1 LSNVSAYQTGLF
13 KLDAVRRLVRWLDA
27 TPHPMVA
34 VEITPEHISAA
45 RFSRAGSLDS
55 FGVEMLPPGAV
66 VPSAIETNISN
77 LAAVKIAFSRIA
89 DKLQVKEEEA
99 AALIVPDPVIRVFV
113 QHFDDFPRSAE
124 EAVPM
129 LRWKLKKSV
138 PFEVEET
145 LLSYMRQQPRG
156 EGVDVVTAIA
166 RLRIIKE
173 YESVLDARSV
183 LPGVVL
189 SSTLAALSLLQDAR
203 PTLLARLSGT
213 SLTTAIV
220 RHGVLAGYRCTELP
234 STAAEI
240 TPHILLE
247 EIYPLAAYYQD
258 TWQESI
264 HAVRVAGLQR
274 RLPEFVR
281 PLQDEFKCDVGSLLS
296 SAISEGRLRS
306 DVRPLAD
313 RELDGLVGWMMHRN

>member
-1 LSNVSAYQTGLF
+1 MSSGTAYQTGLF
-13 KLDAVRRLVRWLDA
+13 KSEAVRRLTRWLDA
-27 TPHPMVA
+27 TPHPLLA
-34 VEITPEHISAA
+34 VEIAADQVSAA
-45 RFSRAGSLDS
+45 RFSRTGSLDA
-55 FGVEMLPPGAV
+55 FAVEMLPPGAV
-66 VPSAIETNISN
+66 VPSAIETNVTN
-77 LAAVKIAFSRIA
+77 MAAVKTAFSRVA
-89 DKLQVKEEEA
+89 EKLQMKEEC

-113 QHFDDFPRSAE
+113 QHFEDFPRSAE

-145 LLSYMRQQPRG
+145 LLSYMRQKPRG

-166 RLRIIKE
+166 RLRIVKE
-173 YESVLDARSV
+173 YESVLDAQGVR
-183 LPGVVL
+183 PGVVL
-189 SSTLAALSLLQDAR
+189 SSTLAAISLLQGAR

-220 RHGVLAGYRCTELP
+220 REGVLAGYRCTELP
-234 STAAEI
+234 TTAAEI
-240 TPHILLE
+240 TPHMLLE

-258 TWQESI
+258 TWQEGI
-264 HAVRVAGLQR
+264 QAVRVAGLQH

>member
-1 LSNVSAYQTGLF
+1 MSNGTAYQTGLF
-13 KLDAVRRLVRWLDA
+13 KLGAVRRLVRWLDA
-27 TPHPMVA
+27 TPHPTLA
-34 VEITPEHISAA
+34 VEISPEQISAA
-45 RFSRAGSLDS
+45 RFSRTGVLDT
-55 FGVEMLPPGAV
+55 FGVETLPPGTV
-66 VPSAIETNISN
+66 VPSAIETNITN
-77 LAAVKIAFSRIA
+77 LAAVKMAFGRLA
-89 DKLQVKEEEA
+89 EKLQMKENES

-113 QHFDDFPRSAE
+113 QHFDDFPRSSE
-124 EAVPM
+124 EAIPM

-173 YESVLDARSV
+173 YESVLDSRAV

-189 SSTLAALSLLQDAR
+189 SSTLAAISLLQGAR

-213 SLTTAIV
+213 SLTAAIV
-220 RHGVLAGYRCTELP
+220 REGVLAGYRCTELP
-234 STAAEI
+234 TTAAQV
-240 TPHILLE
+240 TPHVLLE
-247 EIYPLAAYYQD
+247 EIFPLAAYYQD
-258 TWQESI
+258 TWQEGI
-264 HAVRVAGLQR
+264 QAVRVAGLQR

-281 PLQDEFKCDVGSLLS
+281 PLQEEFKCDVGSLLS

>member
-1 LSNVSAYQTGLF
+1 MSNGSTYQAGLF
-13 KLDAVRRLVRWLDA
+13 KIDAIRRLMRWLDA
-27 TPHPMVA
+27 IPHPALAIEVA
-34 VEITPEHISAA
+34 PEQISAA
-45 RFSRAGSLDS
+45 RFSHTGGLES
-55 FGVEMLPPGAV
+55 FAVEMLPPGAV
-66 VPSAIETNISN
+66 VPSAIETNITN
-77 LAAVKIAFSRIA
+77 MAAVKAAFGSLA
-89 DKLQVKEEEA
+89 EKLQMKEED
-99 AALIVPDPVIRVFV
+99 AALIVPDPIIRVFV
-113 QHFDDFPRSAE
+113 QQFDDFPRSAE
-124 EAVPM
+124 EAIPM

-145 LLSYMRQQPRG
+145 LLSYMRQRPRG
-156 EGVDVVTAIA
+156 DGVDVVTAIA

-173 YESVLDARSV
+173 YESVLDAQGV
-183 LPGVVL
+183 HPGVVL
-189 SSTLAALSLLQDAR
+189 SSPLAAISLLQDAR

-220 RHGVLAGYRCTELP
+220 RDGVLAGYRCTELP
-234 STAAEI
+234 ATAAEI

-247 EIYPLAAYYQD
+247 EIFPLAAYYQD
-258 TWQESI
+258 TWQEGI
-264 HAVRVAGLQR
+264 QTVRVAGLQR

-306 DVRPLAD
+306 DARPLAD

>member
-1 LSNVSAYQTGLF
+1 MSNGTAYQTGFF
-13 KLDAVRRLVRWLDA
+13 KLGAVRRLVRWLDA
-27 TPHPMVA
+27 TPHPTLA
-34 VEITPEHISAA
+34 VEISQEQISAA
-45 RFSRAGSLDS
+45 RFSRAGVLDT
-55 FGVEMLPPGAV
+55 FGVEMLPPGTI
-66 VPSAIETNISN
+66 VPSAIEANIPN
-77 LAAVKIAFSRIA
+77 LAAIKMAFGRLA
-89 DKLQVKEEEA
+89 EKLQIKENES

-113 QHFDDFPRSAE
+113 QHFDDFPRSSE
-124 EAVPM
+124 EAIPM

-173 YESVLDARSV
+173 YESVLDSRAV

-189 SSTLAALSLLQDAR
+189 SSTLAAISLLQGAR

-213 SLTTAIV
+213 SLTAAIV
-220 RHGVLAGYRCTELP
+220 REGVLAGYRCTELP
-234 STAAEI
+234 TTAAQV
-240 TPHILLE
+240 TPHVLLE
-247 EIYPLAAYYQD
+247 EIFPLAAYYQD
-258 TWQESI
+258 TWQEGI
-264 HAVRVAGLQR
+264 QAVRVAGLQR

-281 PLQDEFKCDVGSLLS
+281 PLQEEFKCDVGSLLS

>member
-1 LSNVSAYQTGLF
+1 MSSGSAYQTGIF
-13 KLDAVRRLVRWLDA
+13 KFEAVRRLVRWLDA
-27 TPHPMVA
+27 TPHPTLA
-34 VEITPEHISAA
+34 VEIAPDQISAA
-45 RFSRAGSLDS
+45 RSSRTGGLEA
-55 FGVEMLPPGAV
+55 FAFEMLPPGAI
-66 VPSAIETNISN
+66 VPSAIETNITN
-77 LAAVKIAFSRIA
+77 MAAVKTAFARLA
-89 DKLQVKEEEA
+89 EKLQVKEED

-113 QHFDDFPRSAE
+113 QHFDDFPRSSE
-124 EAVPM
+124 EAIPM

-145 LLSYMRQQPRG
+145 LLSYMRQQPRA

-173 YESVLDARSV
+173 YESILESRNVRS
-183 LPGVVL
+183 GVVL
-189 SSTLAALSLLQDAR
+189 SSTLAAISLLQGAR

-220 RHGVLAGYRCTELP
+220 REGVLAGYRCTELP
-234 STAAEI
+234 TSAAEI
-240 TPHILLE
+240 TPHTLLE
-247 EIYPLAAYYQD
+247 EIFPLAAYYQD
-258 TWQESI
+258 TWHEGIQ
-264 HAVRVAGLQR
+264 AVRVAGLQR

-296 SAISEGRLRS
+296 SAISEGQLRG

>member
-1 LSNVSAYQTGLF
+1 LSNASAYQTGIF
-13 KLDAVRRLVRWLDA
+13 KLDAVRSLARWLAA
-27 TPHPMVA
+27 TPHPTLA
-34 VEITPEHISAA
+34 VEITPEQISAA
-45 RFSRAGSLDS
+45 RFSRAGALEI

-66 VPSAIETNISN
+66 VPSAIETNITN
-77 LAAVKIAFSRIA
+77 PAAVKIAFGRLA
-89 DKLQVKEEEA
+89 EKLQVKEQES

-173 YESVLDARSV
+173 YESVLDAKDV

-189 SSTLAALSLLQDAR
+189 SSTLAAISLLQDSR

-220 RHGVLAGYRCTELP
+220 REGVLAGYRCTELP

-264 HAVRVAGLQR
+264 QAVRVAGLQR

-296 SAISEGRLRS
+296 SAISEGRLRG
-306 DVRPLAD
+306 DVRPLAE